1 MAEFSKQW
9 AEKND
14 PEMPWDFDILEIADT
29 LEPNYYSSYICEG
42 YGFIAIAKDGNG
54 DIMLGIPTGESNL
67 NEDGTYVDEVNWK
80 SFDEVII

>member
-29 LEPNYYSSYICEG
+29 LEPNYYYPYICEG
-42 YGFIAIAKDGNG
+42 FGFIAIAKDGNG
-54 DIMLGIPTGESNL
+54 DIVLGVPTGES
-67 NEDGTYVDEVNWK
+67 EIDEYGNHSDKVIWK

>member
-14 PEMPWDFDILEIADT
+14 PEMPWDFDILEIADE
-29 LEPNYYSSYICEG
+29 LEPNHYSSYICEG

-54 DIMLGIPTGESNL
+54 DIMLGIPTGESNIDEY
-67 NEDGTYVDEVNWK
+67 NNPSSQVVWQAYED
-80 SFDEVII
+80 IIK